1 MQLQVEVLK
10 LYDSTVSDL
19 ELIVRDV
26 LKVVFLAYYIQGWRQ
41 SIWEFGFFQEFK
53 TRDGIQRSK
62 S

>member
-1 MQLQVEVLK
+1 MQLEVEVFK
-10 LYDSTVSDL
+10 LYDSMVFNL
-19 ELIVRDV
+19 ELIIKNV
-26 LKVVFLAYYIQGWRQ
+26 LRVVFLASYIQGWRQ